1 MKDLYYILLI
11 VLITLILSGA
21 GAGAVKRKRN
31 KDKKGKGKDKDKKG
45 KGKDKD
51 KGKGKGKG
59 KEHKPW
65 HEIYLSDKIVIKEGG
80 VQDYG
85 KDVIPVEKRMAAL
98 AHMEKVDKNKVAIV
112 NAANVGGV
120 EGGGIDGAINNA
132 GGKIL
137 IEDRKKLPKVKG
149 NDRILEG
156 GAVTTGPNDYGE
168 LYGKYVI
175 HAVGPDY
182 RDYPNYDEA
191 DEILISAYESAM
203 KEAERNNIEYLGFCL
218 ISASIFRENR
228 SLEAV
233 ITIGVDTIN
242 ENLYPGLKEVC
253 IYGFKKE
260 EYDILDS
267 IYRYKYASR

>member
-1 MKDLYYILLI
+1 
-11 VLITLILSGA
+11 
-21 GAGAVKRKRN
+21 
-31 KDKKGKGKDKDKKG
+31 
-45 KGKDKD
+45 
-51 KGKGKGKG
+51 
-59 KEHKPW
+59 
-65 HEIYLSDKIVIKEGG
+65 
-80 VQDYG
+80 
-85 KDVIPVEKRMAAL
+85 
-98 AHMEKVDKNKVAIV
+98 
-112 NAANVGGV
+112 
-120 EGGGIDGAINNA
+120 
-132 GGKIL
+132 
-137 IEDRKKLPKVKG
+137 G